1 MELENKNVRLRYDKN
16 ITTGDMPPLQV
27 LMAHKVTMEVLQWCE
42 QARKEGDPMVHCAH
56 IKKLSQRAE
65 INLQIRRHLLWAF
78 RNAEYCTCDFSTHL
92 EIQGKIQSMYLVVDI
107 QFMQDSRIERN
118 DVLRLHIN
126 PRGGIWSLGFTDN
139 SFIKDE

>member
-1 MELENKNVRLRYDKN
+1 
-16 ITTGDMPPLQV
+16 
-27 LMAHKVTMEVLQWCE
+27 
-42 QARKEGDPMVHCAH
+42 
-56 IKKLSQRAE
+56 
-65 INLQIRRHLLWAF
+65 
-78 RNAEYCTCDFSTHL
+78 
-92 EIQGKIQSMYLVVDI
+92 MYLVVDI